1 MSTLCIQIVSVD
13 IGQGMTKTKKPYKF
27 LDVVYKNKSYQDKIE
42 NKKIMPF
49 GSKEVMDT
57 LETASKG
64 DVFYV
69 VREKNEG
76 GFWDWTNIEESPPE
90 DEKPVNT
97 AKPALKQSY
106 DQKDDQ
112 KQLFIIRQSSLTN
125 AVNTLA
131 AGIDPDNVKVVAQN
145 YIDFVFG
152 NNIPTPVDSSDEE
165 DYID

>member
-1 MSTLCIQIVSVD
+1 
-13 IGQGMTKTKKPYKF
+13 
-27 LDVVYKNKSYQDKIE
+27 
-42 NKKIMPF
+42 
-49 GSKEVMDT
+49 MDT

-152 NNIPTPVDSSDEE
+152 NNVPTPVDSSDEE

>member
-27 LDVVYKNKSYQDKIE
+27 LDVVYKNKSFQDKIE

-112 KQLFIIRQSSLTN
+112 KQLFIIL
-125 AVNTLA
+125 
-131 AGIDPDNVKVVAQN
+131 
-145 YIDFVFG
+145 
-152 NNIPTPVDSSDEE
+152 
-165 DYID
+165 